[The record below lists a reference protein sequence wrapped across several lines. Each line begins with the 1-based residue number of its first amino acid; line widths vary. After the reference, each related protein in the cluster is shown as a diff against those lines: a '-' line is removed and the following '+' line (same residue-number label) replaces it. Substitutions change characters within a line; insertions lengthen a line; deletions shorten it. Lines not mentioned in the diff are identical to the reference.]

1 MARNL
6 ILGNNSMLVSFD
18 AHGQVRDL
26 YFPHIGLENH
36 IASDSLHRVGVF
48 VDGSISWFTDEDW
61 NIEHTCH
68 DEALVGKVRAENK
81 RIKVVVTFTDA
92 VYNEKNIF
100 IRNITI
106 ENQADTEREIK
117 LYFCHEFN
125 LAESLRA
132 DTAYFDPRSRTII
145 HYKGRRTVII
155 NAFTT
160 EGQFSEY
167 TVGEFRTHNKDG
179 SYKNAE
185 AGKLAQNTIEHGNVD
200 SAIALSFTLG
210 GGTSGNGY
218 YWLCIAEQIHE
229 VHALNQY
236 VLEKNPAY
244 LTNTTRNYW
253 TAWVNRYNFSF
264 YELSPEV
271 VSLFK
276 KSLLFVRAAVDNGGS
291 ILASADA
298 SMLHA
303 GKDTYSYMWPRD
315 GAICAIA
322 LDRAGDSQAAKG
334 FFQFCVDVVSKEGY
348 LMHKFLPDKS
358 LGSSWHPWVR
368 NSEVTLPIQEDET
381 ALTLIALL
389 NHYQHS
395 RDLDFIE
402 KIYNSFIKKAADF
415 MCLYRNNATG
425 LPLESYDLWE
435 EKYGVHTFTAATVYG
450 ALQSASK
457 FSEILGKEISR
468 VRYTKTAEE
477 IKTAILE
484 HLYDKDKKYFVKMVT
499 LGDDTKGVQGF
510 DDTIDASSVSGIIKY
525 GVLPIDDERV
535 VSALRETENALRTK
549 TKVSGIMRYEN
560 DVYYRR
566 DDETGG
572 NPWIITTLWMTQALI
587 MSAKNEDGLVKVRED
602 LNWVASHAL
611 ETGVLPEQLH
621 PHTGEPLSATP
632 LTWSHAEFVLTVI
645 QYLDKLEE
653 FGICDA
659 CNPVRG

>member
-18 AHGQVRDL
+18 RHGQVRDL
-26 YFPHIGLENH
+26 YFPYIGLENH
-36 IASDSLHRVGVF
+36 IAPDSLHRIGVF
-48 VDGSISWFTDEDW
+48 VDGAIHWLTDKGW
-61 NIEHTCH
+61 KIEHTCN
-68 DEALVGKVRAENK
+68 DEALIGKVRAVNTS
-81 RIKVVVTFTDA
+81 INVSVTFTDV

-106 ENQADTEREIK
+106 ENQADKRREIK

-125 LAESLRA
+125 LGESVRA

-145 HYKGRRTVII
+145 HYKGRRTIII

-167 TVGEFRTHNKDG
+167 TVGEFRSHNKDG
-179 SYKNAE
+179 SYRNAE
-185 AGKLAQNTIEHGNVD
+185 IGKLAQNTIEHGKVD
-200 SAIALSFTLG
+200 SAIALSFTLDAE
-210 GGTSGNGY
+210 TSGNGY

-244 LTNTTRNYW
+244 LTNTARNYW

-264 YELSPEV
+264 YALSPEV

-276 KSLLFVRAAVDNGGS
+276 KSLLFVRAAVDKGGA
-291 ILASADA
+291 ILASVDA
-298 SMLHA
+298 SLLHA

-315 GAICAIA
+315 GAICAMA
-322 LDRAGDSQAAKG
+322 LDRAGDPQVAKG
-334 FFQFCVDVVSKEGY
+334 FFQFCADVISKEGY
-348 LMHKFLPDKS
+348 LMHKFLPDRS

-368 NSEVTLPIQEDET
+368 GSEVTLPIQEDET

-389 NHYQHS
+389 RHYEYS

-415 MCLYRNNATG
+415 MCLYRNKATG

-435 EKYGVHTFTAATVYG
+435 EKYGVHTFTVATVYG
-450 ALQSASK
+450 ALQAAAR
-457 FSEILGKEISR
+457 FSEILGKETSR
-468 VRYTKTAEE
+468 VRYTTVAEE
-477 IKTAILE
+477 IKEALLE
-484 HLYDKDKKYFVKMVT
+484 YLYDKDKEYFVKMVT
-499 LGDDTKGVQGF
+499 LGSDAKGIESADDTV
-510 DDTIDASSVSGIIKY
+510 DVSSISGIIKY

-535 VSALRETENALRTK
+535 RFSLAKTEKTLRTK
-549 TKVSGIMRYEN
+549 SEIQGVVRYEN
-560 DVYYRR
+560 DIYYR
-566 DDETGG
+566 DEDGTES
-572 NPWIITTLWMTQALI
+572 NPWIIATLWMTQALI
-587 MSAKNEDGLVKVRED
+587 MSAKDEDDLMKVRQD
-602 LNWVASHAL
+602 LDLVASYAL
-611 ETGVLPEQLH
+611 ETGVLPEQLD

-653 FGICDA
+653 FGVCDT
-659 CNPVRG
+659 CNPVRR

>member
-18 AHGQVRDL
+18 ARGQVRDL
-26 YFPHIGLENH
+26 YFPYIGLENH
-36 IASDSLHRVGVF
+36 IAQDSLHRIGVY
-48 VDGSISWFTDEDW
+48 VDDAISWFTNEEW
-61 NIEHTCH
+61 VFEQTCD
-68 DEALVGKVRAENK
+68 DEALIGKVRAVNK
-81 RIKVVVTFTDA
+81 HIGVIVTFTDV

-106 ENQADTEREIK
+106 ENKASKKRTIK
-117 LYFCHEFN
+117 LFFCHEFN
-125 LAESLRA
+125 LAESVRA

-145 HYKGRRTVII
+145 HYKGRRSVLI

-179 SYKNAE
+179 SYRNAE
-185 AGKLAQNTIEHGNVD
+185 TGELAGNTIEHGNVD
-200 SAIALSFTLG
+200 SVISLSFTLDAE
-210 GGTSGNGY
+210 TAGNGY
-218 YWLCIAEQIHE
+218 YWLCAAEHISE

-236 VLEKNPAY
+236 VLKKNPAY

-264 YELSPEV
+264 YKLSPEV

-298 SMLHA
+298 SMLQL

-315 GAICAIA
+315 GAICAMA
-322 LDRAGDSQAAKG
+322 LDRAGDPQAAKS
-334 FFQFCVDVVSKEGY
+334 FFQFCVNALSNEGY
-348 LMHKFLPDKS
+348 LMHKFLPDGS

-368 NSEVTLPIQEDET
+368 DSEVTLPIQEDET

-389 NHYQHS
+389 RHYEYS

-415 MCLYRNNATG
+415 MCLYRDKTTG

-435 EKYGVHTFTAATVYG
+435 EKYGVHTFTVAAVYG
-450 ALQSASK
+450 ALQAAAR
-457 FSEILGKEISR
+457 FSEILGKETSKA
-468 VRYTKTAEE
+468 RYLSHAES
-477 IKTAILE
+477 IKRSLLT
-484 HLYDKDKKYFVKMVT
+484 HLYDKEAGYFVKMVT
-499 LGDDTKGVQGF
+499 LNDGGSGITG
-510 DDTIDASSVSGIIKY
+510 IDRAVDVSSVHGIISY
-525 GVLPIDDERV
+525 GVLPVGDERV
-535 VSALRETENALRTK
+535 ISSLEKTEKALRIQTAVGG
-549 TKVSGIMRYEN
+549 VSRYEK
-560 DVYYRR
+560 DVYYRAEN
-566 DDETGG
+566 DTQG
-572 NPWIITTLWMTQALI
+572 NPWIITTLWLTQAHI
-587 MSAKNEDGLVKVRED
+587 MSAKNEDDLERVRKD
-602 LNWVASHAL
+602 LDWVASHAL
-611 ETGVLPEQLH
+611 STGVLPEQLN
-621 PHTGEPLSATP
+621 PENGDPLSATP

-653 FGICDA
+653 FGVCDT
-659 CNPVRG
+659 CNPVRN